1 MSQLVTI
8 SSVTANTPV
17 NIYYCDSTG
26 ASCVYVATVST
37 FPYTFDVPDPYKRP
51 KAIFFGVEGSIPLRF
66 KKPKKARTRGVSAIT
81 QKGFTD

>member
-1 MSQLVTI
+1 MNHQADDLSKPLLLAYTAPTI
-8 SSVTANTPV
+8 TKQDKPV
-17 NIYYCDSTG
+17 I
-26 ASCVYVATVST
+26 
-37 FPYTFDVPDPYKRP
+37 KRP